1 MADGDTG
8 GTPSER
14 LAILALC
21 AALTGALMLSHAAMD
36 SKVFGFLG
44 LRYQDPGWA
53 WTLLSLVFGTLPGL
67 WLPAGLRRPSEVAYW
82 ILYATVI
89 APTSFLP
96 YRVLDMDFEAVTWFV
111 GAMVA
116 CFYALGF
123 ACRMPLPRVPRPDW
137 DTRTYAFVLLAVL
150 LGATLAVWYLG
161 GFRLDLGLTD
171 IYARRRAAREII
183 AQQSLASY
191 LKGNLASALQPF
203 ALAIGLSARSLW
215 LIAASVFAGVVVF
228 SLEGSKTSALVPLFL
243 LALWPFLTHQ
253 RRRFGVWFLGAC
265 LFLVGAAY
273 LAFEATRY
281 FHIPTLSTWRLFQVK
296 GLLSS
301 YYFEYFTTHPPTLLG
316 DGILQPLVGRTY
328 ELATPRLIGEA
339 YFGSDETNSNANLW
353 ASGFG
358 DFGFLGM
365 ALATVAAGAVFRLLD
380 GMATARGFLIPAFMA
395 AFIGLK
401 WSDTAVDTSILSH
414 GVLATLLLLYLMPD
428 LRRPARPS
436 AVHPPAAAPA

>member
-21 AALTGALMLSHAAMD
+21 SALTGALMLSHAAMD
-36 SKVFGFLG
+36 SRVFGFLG
-44 LRYQDPGWA
+44 LRYVDPGWG

-67 WLPAGLRRPSEVAYW
+67 WMPSELRRPSEVAYW

-89 APTSFLP
+89 VPTSFLP

-111 GAMVA
+111 GAMLA

-123 ACRMPLPRVPRPDW
+123 ACRMPLVRIPRPNW
-137 DTRTYAFVLLAVL
+137 DTTHYSLALLAVL
-150 LGATLAVWYLG
+150 LGATVAVWYMG
-161 GFRLDLGLTD
+161 GFRIDLGLTD

-183 AQQSLASY
+183 AQQSFASY

-203 ALAIGLSARSLW
+203 ALAVGLTARSLW
-215 LIAASVFAGVVVF
+215 LVLASVFAGAVVF
-228 SLEGSKTSALVPLFL
+228 SLEGSKTSALLPVFL
-243 LALWPFLTHQ
+243 LALWPVLTFQ
-253 RRRFGVWFLGAC
+253 RRRFGVWFLAAC
-265 LFLVGAAY
+265 VLLVGAAY
-273 LAFEATRY
+273 FAFEATRY
-281 FHIPTLSTWRLFQVK
+281 FHVPTLTTWRLFQVK

-301 YYFEYFTTHPPTLLG
+301 YYFEYFSLHPPTLLG
-316 DGILQPLVGRTY
+316 DGILQPFVGRTY

-365 ALATVAAGAVFRLLD
+365 ALATVAAGLVFRTLD
-380 GMATARGFLIPAFMA
+380 GLATSRGFLIPAFMA
-395 AFIGLK
+395 AFVGLK

-414 GVLATLLLLYLMPD
+414 GVLAALILLYLMPD
-428 LRRPARPS
+428 LRRPT
-436 AVHPPAAAPA
+436 PAAGAEAAAAT